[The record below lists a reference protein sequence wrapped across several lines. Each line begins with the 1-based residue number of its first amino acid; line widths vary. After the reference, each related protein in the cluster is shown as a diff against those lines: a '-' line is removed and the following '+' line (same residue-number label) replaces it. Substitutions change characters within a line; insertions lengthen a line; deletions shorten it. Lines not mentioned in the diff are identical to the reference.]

1 MIGNSGG
8 GGVIFDKMRKNVY
21 FSILIIVPHVNICCS
36 DKNWCWISRRMKKWM
51 NVLLLCYCL
60 YFYFIKLIKWIRP
73 RQDLVVGRFHTPI
86 QTFRHNFCTF
96 THNFITNH
104 ISSAERTTQPL
115 STLAGILKK
124 RGDGARFS
132 HFFFFTCY
140 NILTVLCIY

>member
-1 MIGNSGG
+1 M
-8 GGVIFDKMRKNVY
+8 IFDKMRKNVY

-36 DKNWCWISRRMKKWM
+36 DKNWCWISRRMKKWWY
-51 NVLLLCYCL
+51 VLPQCYYL

-104 ISSAERTTQPL
+104 ISSAEITPQPL
-115 STLAGILKK
+115 STLTDILKK
-124 RGDGARFS
+124 RGYGACFLYIFSANDGKLI
-132 HFFFFTCY
+132 
-140 NILTVLCIY
+140 NLELTITII